1 MIDERLIG
9 ERFRALAP
17 ELSERGRRIWA
28 ASEAR
33 VLGRGGIAA
42 VARASGISENTIRKG
57 MREIDAGERLE
68 GGRVRRRGGGRKPI
82 GETDPELVVVL
93 ERLVADDCR
102 GDPMQVLLWTSKSV
116 RRLAVELRERGH
128 EVHFTTVAH
137 LLRSMGYS
145 LQSNRKTLEGAQ
157 HPDRDEQ
164 FRLVNERVGAAIAA
178 GEPAI
183 SIDTKKKELVGEFKN
198 AGREWRAAG
207 EPIKVSTHDFPSQAI
222 GKAIPYGVYDIA
234 SDEGFVN
241 VGITSETAQLAV
253 ASIRAW
259 WQDLGRERYPAARAL
274 QITAD
279 CGGGNGNRIRLW
291 KTELQK
297 LADDTGLEIRVCHFP
312 PGTSKWNKIEHRLF
326 CHISQNWRGR
336 PLISYQVIIN
346 SIAATTTSAGL
357 KVYARLDERDYPKK
371 VEVTD
376 AQLAAVNL
384 TADPFHPECGTTRSR
399 HPRNQQLNYLRFLRR
414 ESRPHEPSLLRGTR
428 DAGTTQRRQ
437 PTARARAFPSGS
449 DSCWAPPSPPLGVRP
464 ARSSC
469 PPRVPPNRA

>member
-1 MIDERLIG
+1 VIDERLIG
-9 ERFRALAP
+9 DRFRALAP
-17 ELSERGRRIWA
+17 ELNERARRIWA

-93 ERLVADDCR
+93 ERLVAEDCR

-116 RRLAVELRERGH
+116 RRLAVELREQGH
-128 EVHFTTVAH
+128 DVHFTTVAH
-137 LLRSMGYS
+137 LLRSLGYS

-157 HPDRDEQ
+157 HPDRDLQ
-164 FRLVNERVGAAIAA
+164 FCLINERVGAAIAA

-207 EPIKVSTHDFPSQAI
+207 KPIRVSTHDFPSMAI

-234 SDEGFVN
+234 FNEGFVN

-259 WQDLGRERYPAARAL
+259 WQDLGSERYRTARAL

-297 LADDTGLEIRVCHFP
+297 LADDTGLEIHVCHFP

-357 KVYARLDERDYPKK
+357 KVYARLDHRDYPKK

-384 TADPFHPECGTTRSR
+384 TADPFHPEW
-399 HPRNQQLNYLRFLRR
+399 NY
-414 ESRPHEPSLLRGTR
+414 TI
-428 DAGTTQRRQ
+428 A
-437 PTARARAFPSGS
+437 
-449 DSCWAPPSPPLGVRP
+449 PSPDP
-464 ARSSC
+464 AG
-469 PPRVPPNRA
+469 